1 MSGSNRILLHGSQ
14 ERQPFGARRLS
25 QKPSANEIIQATVVI
40 PPASGNEV
48 RLASIREL
56 ASQLPASRK
65 HLDAGKF
72 LKVHGARRE
81 DMKAVERY
89 AKENGLHVVE
99 SSRIKRSVV
108 LSGSIGAFAQAF
120 LVQFT
125 NSEFLGETY
134 RSFENGVHIPVSLQG
149 SVQAILGLE
158 NRSLMSHHAFMHA
171 SANTHHVEPAEVAK
185 AYSFPETATG
195 KGQRISIIELGGGFY
210 MDDIETYFRK
220 QGAKKRKIT
229 VIEIDGQRNDPSP
242 KDTIKKMLD
251 AMGVSTSKETSSL
264 DRDEAIKALWT
275 IETTFDIE
283 LAGSFA
289 PDAEIVVYFAPN
301 NAQGKYHALTSALHN
316 PDYPP
321 TVLSCSWGAV
331 EDDLTPDFVDA
342 LDQVFQDAAL
352 RGITVCFSSGDRGD
366 DCDKSGQPRVHFP
379 ASSPHVVSCGG
390 THWVE
395 PQSAK
400 DEIVWTESLPTAVA
414 QSGGGVSK
422 VFPQPDWQ
430 SAAEIEKKTQ
440 RNGRGVPDVSGKADM
455 AAGYGMIVGGYDVTM
470 GGTSAAAPMWT
481 GLFARLNEEL
491 QHNIGYATPL
501 FYRTDFCDAF
511 HDILE
516 GNNGKYYRAE
526 PGWDACTGLGTPHGT
541 KLLAALRRKSS

>member
-1 MSGSNRILLHGSQ
+1 MSQSNRILLQGSE

-25 QKPSANEIIQATVVI
+25 KKPAANEIIQATVVV
-40 PPASGNEV
+40 PPASGSEA

-56 ASQLPASRK
+56 ASQLPGSRK

-72 LKVHGARRE
+72 LKLHGARHE
-81 DMKAVERY
+81 DIKAVERF
-89 AKENGLHVVE
+89 AKENGLHVVD

-108 LSGSIGAFAQAF
+108 LSGSIDAFAEAL

-134 RSFENGVHIPVSLQG
+134 RSFENGVHIPAALQD

-158 NRSLMSHHAFMHA
+158 NRSLMNHHAFMHA
-171 SANTHHVEPAEVAK
+171 SSSANHVAPAEVAK
-185 AYSFPETATG
+185 AYSFPENATG
-195 KGQRISIIELGGGFY
+195 KGQRIAIIELGGGFL
-210 MDDIETYFRK
+210 MDDIETYFRR
-220 QGAKKRKIT
+220 QGVKERKIT

-242 KDTIKKMLD
+242 KQNIKKMLD
-251 AMGVSTSKETSSL
+251 AMGVLDSKNASSL
-264 DRDEAIKALWT
+264 PRDEAIKALWT

-289 PDAEIVVYFAPN
+289 PDADIVVYFAPN

-331 EDDLTPDFVDA
+331 EDDLTPDFVEA

-352 RGITVCFSSGDRGD
+352 RGVTVCFSSGDRGD

-400 DEIVWTESLPTAVA
+400 DEVSWTESMPTAVA

-422 VFPQPDWQ
+422 VFPQPEWQ
-430 SAAEIEKKTQ
+430 GPAGIEKKTQ

-455 AAGYGMIVGGYDVTM
+455 AAGYCMIVSGYDVTM

-481 GLFARLNEEL
+481 GLFARLNQEL

-501 FYRTDFCDAF
+501 FYRSDFCDAF
-511 HDILE
+511 HDIVE
-516 GNNGKYYRAE
+516 GNNGKHYHAE
-526 PGWDACTGLGTPHGT
+526 PGWDACTGMGTPHG
-541 KLLAALRRKSS
+541 KNLLSALRKK

>member
-1 MSGSNRILLHGSQ
+1 MSGKNRILLHGS
-14 ERQPFGARRLS
+14 EGRQPFGARLLS
-25 QKPSANEIIQATVVI
+25 NKPAANEIIQVTVVV
-40 PPASGNEV
+40 PPAAGSDA

-56 ASQLPASRK
+56 ASQLPGVRK
-65 HLDAGKF
+65 HLDANKF
-72 LKVHGARRE
+72 LKLHGARHK
-81 DMKAVERY
+81 DMKAVEHF

-108 LSGSIGAFAQAF
+108 LSGTIDAFARAF

-125 NSEFLGETY
+125 NREFLGETY
-134 RSFENGVHIPVSLQG
+134 RSFENGVHIPASLQD
-149 SVQAILGLE
+149 SIQAILGFE
-158 NRSLMSHHAFMHA
+158 NRSLMSHHTFMQA
-171 SANTHHVEPAEVAK
+171 SSCAHHVEPAEVAQ
-185 AYSFPETATG
+185 AYSFPESATG

-210 MDDIETYFRK
+210 KDDIETYFRK
-220 QGAKKRKIT
+220 RGVKERNIT
-229 VIEIDGQRNDPSP
+229 VIEIDGKSNDPSP

-251 AMGVSTSKETSSL
+251 AMGVSDSKEASSM
-264 DRDEAIKALWT
+264 DREEAIKALWT

-289 PDAEIVVYFAPN
+289 PEAEIVVYFAPN

-316 PDYPP
+316 PDHPP

-331 EDDLTPDFVDA
+331 EDDLSSDFVDA
-342 LDQVFQDAAL
+342 IDQVFQDAAL
-352 RGITVCFSSGDRGD
+352 RGVTVCFSSGDRGD
-366 DCDKSGQPRVHFP
+366 DCDKSGHPRVHFP

-390 THWVE
+390 THWVA

-400 DEIVWTESLPTAVA
+400 DEISWTESMPTAVA

-422 VFPQPDWQ
+422 VFAQPEWQ
-430 SAAEIEKKTQ
+430 CHAEIEKKTQ

-455 AAGYGMIVGGYDVTM
+455 AAGYCMIVGGYDVTM

-481 GLFARLNEEL
+481 GLFALLNQEL
-491 QHNIGYATPL
+491 KHNIGYATPL
-501 FYRTDFCDAF
+501 LYREDFCDAF

-516 GNNGKYYRAE
+516 GNNGKHYHAE
-526 PGWDACTGLGTPHGT
+526 AGWDACTGLGTPHG
-541 KLLAALRRKSS
+541 KNLLSALRKK